1 MSPLTDHELTELLAA
16 DRTLA
21 VVRAASI
28 PDAAA
33 LAAALRA
40 GGVRS
45 LELTL
50 TTPGVLTHVRRA
62 VEGGDGT
69 VVGVGT
75 VMTGD
80 QARAAIDAGAQF
92 LVTPGIRAEVA
103 RVAVE
108 AGVPV
113 CLGAM
118 TPSEVAQALDL
129 GSSVVKVFPARQVGP
144 AFLKD
149 LQGPFPGI
157 RLLPSG
163 GSMPPTPA
171 AFSTPAPSRCAAG
184 PLSCRR
190 RPSRAGSGRT
200 SRPGQRPSPQRCRP
214 PGSSD
219 LDRGRGAHH
228 VHDSHVPG

>member
-1 MSPLTDHELTELLAA
+1 MSPLTDHELIELLAA
-16 DRTLA
+16 DRNLA

-45 LELTL
+45 LELTF
-50 TTPGVLTHVRRA
+50 TTPDVLTHVRRA
-62 VEGGDGT
+62 VEGGEGT

-103 RVAVE
+103 RVAVQ
-108 AGVPV
+108 AGVRV

-144 AFLKD
+144 AFLRD

-163 GSMPPTPA
+163 GIDASNARSYLDAGALAVCCGTSVVPPA
-171 AFSTPAPSRCAAG
+171 AVEGGDWEDIAARAAAFTTALPAAQVV
-184 PLSCRR
+184 
-190 RPSRAGSGRT
+190 GS
-200 SRPGQRPSPQRCRP
+200 
-214 PGSSD
+214 
-219 LDRGRGAHH
+219 
-228 VHDSHVPG
+228 